1 MSVELDRLSEGVG
14 MSRAVNASLRGMKHS
29 QSGFTLVELMVT
41 VAIGVVLASLA
52 VPGFQTMLSGRQ
64 VESAIDTLASDFRY
78 ARSEAIR
85 RTNRVTICASS
96 NGTSCTEAGGLW
108 RDGWIIFVD
117 DNGDSTVDAG
127 EDIVRVQGTLPGIA
141 AIAATNGTSRS
152 SFVFQPTG
160 WAQSAS
166 QTFLVTPSGSGTAR
180 LLCISNKGRP
190 GIRPKGD
197 TSCS

>member
-1 MSVELDRLSEGVG
+1 
-14 MSRAVNASLRGMKHS
+14 MKHS

-52 VPGFQTMLSGRQ
+52 VPGFQTMLSGRR
-64 VESAIDTLASDFRY
+64 VDAALDSLASDFRY

-96 NGTSCTEAGGLW
+96 TGTSCAGSGGVW
-108 RDGWIIFVD
+108 KDGWIIFVD
-117 DNGDSTVDAG
+117 NNNDGTVDAG
-127 EDIVRVQGTLPGIA
+127 EDIVRVQDALPGIA
-141 AIAATNGTSRS
+141 SVAETDGTSRPN
-152 SFVFQPTG
+152 FVFQPMG
-160 WAQSAS
+160 WSQSAS
-166 QTFLVTPSGSGTAR
+166 QTFWVTPSGSGTAR